1 MPVGASIGS
10 DQMNNML
17 TSAAVHLRD
26 VAQDISELSLSV
38 NGQGEGLAYLVS
50 LDFSSVPNPENPGG
64 ISDAA
69 FAQSMI
75 SYENT
80 VAGVYFGTA
89 AQGTNFSFSQ
99 QLSQLW
105 NRQIATGL
113 LSPLITQLAIRLQD
127 AAVTISNLNLSVN
140 GQGQGLAYLQGIG
153 YPNVPNPANPG
164 SVSDAALALSTI
176 GYENTV
182 AAVFFG
188 TASQSPAYNFHQ
200 QLSAVWAGQVSVQ

>member
-10 DQMNNML
+10 GQMDNMI

-38 NGQGEGLAYLVS
+38 NGQGQGMAYLQS
-50 LDFSSVPNPENPGG
+50 LGFGSSANPANPGSV
-64 ISDAA
+64 SDAQYA
-69 FAQSMI
+69 LNMI

-80 VAGVYFGTA
+80 VAAVYFGTA
-89 AQGTNFSFSQ
+89 AQTPAFRFDQ

-105 NRQIATGL
+105 NRQISTGL
-113 LSPLITQLAIRLQD
+113 LSPLITELAVRLQ
-127 AAVTISNLNLSVN
+127 AVGRGIADLNLSVN
-140 GQGQGLAYLQGIG
+140 GQGQGLAYLQSIG
-153 YPNVPNPANPG
+153 YSNTSNPANPG

-182 AAVFFG
+182 AAVYFG
-188 TASQSPAYNFHQ
+188 TAAQTPAYNFHQ
-200 QLSAVWAGQVSVQ
+200 QLSAVWAGQVST